1 VTIAPARELGKLG
14 AVTDVDP
21 FHLPFPRVLHGS
33 HARFEDLRIM
43 ASVRFPADAANR
55 CAPSR
60 VLWTAVAQ
68 DPARRLRLTCKSP
81 ISGPASQRA
90 RGFFSVTR
98 AEGLEEPPWL
108 RRVEVTHQVHS
119 PRLERARGFL
129 LLGRVGSS
137 ELEGRNPGKAVRG
150 RMGGRKPSARRR
162 MGRSALMLH

>member
-1 VTIAPARELGKLG
+1 
-14 AVTDVDP
+14 
-21 FHLPFPRVLHGS
+21 
-33 HARFEDLRIM
+33 M

-68 DPARRLRLTCKSP
+68 DLARRLRLTCKSP

-90 RGFFSVTR
+90 RGFFSVTP

-150 RMGGRKPSARRR
+150 RMGDANPLPEEGWAR
-162 MGRSALMLH
+162 AP

>member
-1 VTIAPARELGKLG
+1 
-14 AVTDVDP
+14 
-21 FHLPFPRVLHGS
+21 
-33 HARFEDLRIM
+33 M

-68 DPARRLRLTCKSP
+68 DLARRLRLTCKSP

-90 RGFFSVTR
+90 RGFFSVTP

-129 LLGRVGSS
+129 FW
-137 ELEGRNPGKAVRG
+137 AA
-150 RMGGRKPSARRR
+150 SARRSLKGGTPAR
-162 MGRSALMLH
+162 RCGAAWGTQTLCQKKDGLERLNAPLNRPRLFLSLAQNCATLCGRWDRA